1 MAKAI
6 GSNRGP
12 DSIKRRAPGQ
22 QRASTG
28 PTEAERD
35 LLAAILDAADQDPG
49 QQLPAVAASLARC
62 AGCRYAGIVLLD
74 GDGAS
79 CAVSRAAGGAGYQ
92 RLPWG
97 LFPGPEGRLCRAV
110 MQGSAGAFIRNSR
123 PPVSPA
129 TETPA
134 GPTGVCPGIAFL
146 ESAALVPVKRLEATV
161 GFMFVGD
168 ERPGRISPRAA
179 AFMLRAGGYLGRS
192 LRSLVPATGAA
203 DASRGFDEMELVTR
217 LIENA
222 SDSIVISQDWRILY
236 VNQKCADS
244 FGLSREEM
252 VGTTILRGAHPDD
265 RASLMERYS
274 RIINGERMPSGTVA
288 RGVDAEGRTRWLGVR
303 EMPFNWNGRPAIM
316 HMVNDITDR
325 IRAEEDLRR
334 SEERYR
340 RLVETANEAIAVVR
354 DGAVTFVSPR
364 IEQMTGYEVSEL
376 QGRPFSDFI
385 HPDDLSMVAERYA
398 RGVSGKETSQAFE
411 MRFMD
416 KAGNVIWA
424 HVNAVAHDWEG
435 RPSVLA
441 LISDITEWKM
451 ANEALTAS
459 EERYRLLA
467 DNAVDVIFAADLYGR
482 PNYVSPSVTHLLGY
496 TVEEALQRP
505 LAETLAPAS
514 MEWAARGTAHRLQS
528 DRSGEQEASRSWTT
542 EIEMVRQD
550 GGHIWTEVTMT
561 FTRRP
566 DGRPVGIMG
575 VVRDV
580 SDRRRA
586 EQALKASEERFR
598 TLLENSRDAVAVV
611 DEGLRI
617 VYGSPSLSAVTGH
630 SAEEWTGMRLADVQV
645 HPDDLPSVLSGI
657 EALMRQPG
665 KSAQDVAVRYRHGD
679 GSWHVLEASARNL
692 LHDPRVEGLVFN
704 FRDITT
710 RRRMEQELEESER
723 RYRLLAENASDV
735 IFTSDL
741 NMKPA
746 YLSPSTRLLTGF
758 STQESC
764 ALDLD
769 SWLTPASAGT
779 ALPAYRRLLSMARD
793 GVELSPSQRTA
804 TVELVRRGGGTVWA
818 EVRIDFLR
826 DAAGEIT
833 GLVGVA
839 RDITDRRAA
848 EMERERRLQLEVL
861 ISEISTAFIS
871 LPTESMDAGIRNA
884 LAAIAWFT
892 GADHSYI
899 FTFSPDGS
907 TASLE
912 HECCSEAVQPAKD
925 RQGRL
930 PTGSIPWLMGQISQG
945 HTVQVA
951 RMADFPPEAHGEK
964 ALMEALAIKSAMAVP
979 MVQDGSVTGAL
990 GLGCAEEGRE
1000 WDSETVTALRLVA
1013 EMFSNALERRRM
1025 DRALRES
1032 ERRYRLLAENIT
1044 DVIWTTDMGPAITY
1058 MSPSAARLVGY
1069 TQEELGRLTVAD
1081 LLTPESLE
1089 KGLALHADL
1098 TDRQAPGGGQGGEP
1112 LDHWIVEVE
1121 LRRKD
1126 GSTFCAEEQVS
1137 FMRDEKGTLIGLLGV
1152 TRDIS
1157 QRKLMQDALRLSEQ
1171 KYRNLV
1177 EASPDGV
1184 LSVDGEGIIIDGNPG
1199 LCRLL
1204 GYERDALRGL
1214 EVRQFMVPRDL
1225 AAEPEYHARLSS
1237 GEVLEL
1243 ETEVI
1248 RRDGQALPVWLKM
1261 VMLPDSGATGIQTI
1275 VYFRDIADRRK
1286 IDEMK
1291 DEFIGLVSH
1300 ELRSPLTVIIGALN
1314 TAMSEAPRLSP
1325 KETNQLLQDAA
1336 LEAEQLS
1343 HLVSNLLELSR
1354 AQANRLV
1361 LHVEPV
1367 NLSKTVHKVVRSI
1380 ERQSPRHRFLV
1391 DLPAR
1396 LPPVPADQL
1405 RLERVL
1411 HNLLENSVKYSPKDT
1426 EIRVSARK
1434 EAGRLVVSIADQGPG
1449 ISREDQARLFKPFQ
1463 QLGNPMLDHT
1473 KGAGLGLLVCRRLV
1487 EAHGG
1492 RIWVESEPG
1501 QGATFSFTVEA
1512 GPSERPQ
1519 GWRTGITPRS

>member
-12 DSIKRRAPGQ
+12 DSRKRRAPGQ
-22 QRASTG
+22 QPAPTG
-28 PTEAERD
+28 STEAERD

-62 AGCRYAGIVLLD
+62 AGCRYAAIVLLD

-92 RLPWG
+92 HLPG
-97 LFPGPEGRLCRAV
+97 SLFPGLEGRLCRAV
-110 MQGSAGAFIRNSR
+110 MQGSAGRPGSGSTDSGAFIRNSR

-146 ESAALVPVKRLEATV
+146 ESAALVPVKRLETTV

-179 AFMLRAGGYLGRS
+179 AFMLRAGSYLGRS

-203 DASRGFDEMELVTR
+203 DACREFNEMELVTR
-217 LIENA
+217 LIEHA

-244 FGLSREEM
+244 FGLSREEI

-274 RIINGERMPSGTVA
+274 RIIDGETMPSGTVA
-288 RGVDAEGRTRWLGVR
+288 RGVDAAGRTRWLGVR
-303 EMPFNWNGRPAIM
+303 EMPFTWSGRPAIM

-325 IRAEEDLRR
+325 IRAEEELRR
-334 SEERYR
+334 SEERYQ
-340 RLVETANEAIAVVR
+340 RLVETANEAMAVVR

-364 IEQMTGYEVSEL
+364 IEQMSGYEVSEL
-376 QGRPFSDFI
+376 QGKPFSEFI
-385 HPDDLSMVAERYA
+385 HPPDLPMVAERYA
-398 RGVSGKETSQAFE
+398 RGMSGEETSQAFE

-416 KAGNVIWA
+416 KAGNVVWA
-424 HVNAVAHDWEG
+424 HVNAVALDWEG

-441 LISDITEWKM
+441 LISDITEWKR

-459 EERYRLLA
+459 EERCR
-467 DNAVDVIFAADLYGR
+467 
-482 PNYVSPSVTHLLGY
+482 
-496 TVEEALQRP
+496 
-505 LAETLAPAS
+505 
-514 MEWAARGTAHRLQS
+514 
-528 DRSGEQEASRSWTT
+528 
-542 EIEMVRQD
+542 
-550 GGHIWTEVTMT
+550 
-561 FTRRP
+561 
-566 DGRPVGIMG
+566 
-575 VVRDV
+575 
-580 SDRRRA
+580 
-586 EQALKASEERFR
+586 K
-598 TLLENSRDAVAVV
+598 LLENSRDAVAVV
-611 DEGLRI
+611 DQGLRI

-665 KSAQDVAVRYRHGD
+665 KSAQDIAVRYRHGD

-692 LHDPRVEGLVFN
+692 IHDPRVEGLVFN

-741 NMKPA
+741 KMKPA

-769 SWLTPASAGT
+769 SWLTPASART

-839 RDITDRRAA
+839 RDITYRRAA

-871 LPTESMDAGIRNA
+871 LPTKSMDAGIRNA

-912 HECCSEAVQPAKD
+912 HEWCSDTIQPAKD

-930 PTGSIPWLMGQISQG
+930 PTGSIPWLMGQITQG

-951 RMADFPPEAHGEK
+951 RMADFPPEADGEK
-964 ALMEALAIKSAMAVP
+964 ALMEAFAIKSAIAVP

-990 GLGCAEEGRE
+990 GLGSAEEGRE

-1025 DRALRES
+1025 DQALRES

-1069 TQEELGRLTVAD
+1069 TQEELGRLTLAD

-1098 TDRQAPGGGQGGEP
+1098 TDRQAAGGGQGGEP
-1112 LDHWIVEVE
+1112 PEHWIVEVE

-1126 GSTFCAEEQVS
+1126 GSTICAEEQVS

-1225 AAEPEYHARLSS
+1225 AAEPEYHARLIS

-1248 RRDGQALPVWLKM
+1248 RRDSQALPVWLKM
-1261 VMLPDSGATGIQTI
+1261 VMLPDSGTTGIQTI

-1325 KETNQLLQDAA
+1325 KETRQLLQDAA

-1343 HLVSNLLELSR
+1343 HLVSNLLELAR
-1354 AQANRLV
+1354 AQADRLV
-1361 LHVEPV
+1361 LNVEPV
-1367 NLSKTVHKVVRSI
+1367 NLPKTVQKVVRSI
-1380 ERQSPRHRFLV
+1380 ERQSPRHRFLL

-1411 HNLLENSVKYSPKDT
+1411 HNLLENSVRYSPKDT
-1426 EIRVSARK
+1426 DIRVSARK
-1434 EAGRLVVSIADQGPG
+1434 EAGRLVVSVADQGPG

-1463 QLGNPMLDHT
+1463 QLGNPMQDHT
-1473 KGAGLGLLVCRRLV
+1473 RGAGLGLLVCRRLV

-1512 GPSERPQ
+1512 GPPQRPQ
-1519 GWRTGITPRS
+1519 GGRKGITP